1 MPIVY
6 EELMGRR
13 VEGRRARYTDRDTM
27 LYALSIGMG
36 RDPLDPRELA
46 YVYEAPALRTVPTM
60 AAVLVRTELLRGCGF
75 DYTRVLHGEQRLAL
89 ERPLPAQG
97 ELIADARVTAAFD
110 KGADKGAIIVHET
123 RLRDAASGDL
133 LCTLGGTIFARGDGG
148 FGGPAGQSSPPH
160 PLPSRAPDL
169 NISLRTEPNQAL
181 WYRLNGDR
189 NPLHADMETSRR
201 AGFKAPILHGLCTYA
216 TACKAVIQ
224 GVCNY
229 DATRIAGFDVRFSS
243 PVYPGEEIV
252 TDIWVDGEVV
262 SFRCRVPT
270 RDVVVINNGRCML
283 RSAVSPVGAAP

>member
-148 FGGPAGQSSPPH
+148 FGGPAGQSSPRIPCRPAH
-160 PLPSRAPDL
+160 P
-169 NISLRTEPNQAL
+169 T
-181 WYRLNGDR
+181 
-189 NPLHADMETSRR
+189 
-201 AGFKAPILHGLCTYA
+201 
-216 TACKAVIQ
+216 
-224 GVCNY
+224 
-229 DATRIAGFDVRFSS
+229 
-243 PVYPGEEIV
+243 
-252 TDIWVDGEVV
+252 
-262 SFRCRVPT
+262 
-270 RDVVVINNGRCML
+270 
-283 RSAVSPVGAAP
+283 